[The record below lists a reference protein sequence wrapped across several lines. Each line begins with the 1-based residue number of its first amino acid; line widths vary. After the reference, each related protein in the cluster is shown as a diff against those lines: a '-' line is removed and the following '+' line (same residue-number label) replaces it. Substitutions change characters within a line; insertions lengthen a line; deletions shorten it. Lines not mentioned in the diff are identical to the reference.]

1 MITVLLFLLFLWISL
16 LEKLIAV
23 TITTRLGVTKKVVVF
38 SLC

>member
-23 TITTRLGVTKKVVVF
+23 TTRLGVTKKVVVF